1 MIEQLPERVDKFKA
15 VKEHK
20 YAIVGGVVLFFI
32 ILFFV
37 LLISGT
43 QDCEIVSLKE
53 GVLQNCDC
61 SGLDITVKSISNSG
75 ERKTV
80 CMGIIRNKVKYTQ

>member
-1 MIEQLPERVDKFKA
+1 MIEQLPEREDRFKA

-20 YAIVGGVVLFFI
+20 YAIIGGIFLFFI
-32 ILFFV
+32 ILFFI

-43 QDCEIVSLKE
+43 QDCEIVSLKD

-61 SGLDITVKSISNSG
+61 AGLNITVKSISNSG

-80 CMGIIRNKVKYTQ
+80 CMGIIKNKIKYAQ